1 MRDLERGEYLGVLD
15 KKLGMFLEELGN
27 GMRMQ

>member
-1 MRDLERGEYLGVLD
+1 MRDLKRGEQLSVLD

-27 GMRMQ
+27 VMRMQ

>member
-1 MRDLERGEYLGVLD
+1 MGHLERGEQLGVLD

-27 GMRMQ
+27 VLRML